1 MSNKQKILD
10 FIESLIEE
18 NDKLAKEGWYE
29 PTVIA
34 ASDKTL
40 KQLKKFVEGL
50 PEEETQDIHTVDGEV
65 VTDVIPNALSLKV
78 EGLLPK
84 DTPLKFGD
92 KIKLI
97 VRKED

>member
-1 MSNKQKILD
+1 MSNKQKILV
-10 FIESLIEE
+10 FIKSLIEE

-40 KQLKKFVEGL
+40 KQLKKFIEAMA
-50 PEEETQDIHTVDGEV
+50 EEEAQTIHSIDGIV

-84 DTPLKFGD
+84 DTPLKFGERV
-92 KIKLI
+92 KLSI
-97 VRKED
+97 RKEN